1 MRIVAASASGPVKS
15 EKHTTT
21 VKPSTLNPVWSEN
34 FELSKNL
41 RKISAVRRKTLG
53 TLLHS

>member
-1 MRIVAASASGPVKS
+1 MPVKS